1 MFFTEPILVFVS
13 IFQAFIYGILYLFLS
28 SYPIEF
34 GEDRGWPLGLSGLP
48 LISLYLGIVV
58 AIAVAVFYTRTSFA
72 RKLKAH
78 HGEVLPEDRLPVMI
92 GGSFLIPIGLFWF
105 AWTAAP
111 DIPWPS
117 VVCAGVVVGLGMFL
131 VFITCIIYLIDV
143 YVKMD
148 AVNSA
153 MASNSMVRALF
164 GTCFPLFASSL
175 YHKIGT
181 AWATS
186 LLGCVSVAMVPIPI
200 IFYIYG
206 ARIRARSR
214 GSIQIVH

>member
-13 IFQAFIYGILYLFLS
+13 IFQAFIYGVLYLFLS

-34 GEDRGWPLGLSGLP
+34 GQDRGWALGLSSLP
-48 LISLYLGIVV
+48 LLSLNLGIFI
-58 AIAVAVFYTRTSFA
+58 AIAMTCIYTRTNFA
-72 RKLKAH
+72 RKVAAH
-78 HGEVLPEDRLPVMI
+78 RGEVNPEDRLPLMI

-111 DIPWPS
+111 IIPWPS
-117 VVCAGVVVGLGMFL
+117 VVFAGVLIGTGMFL

-143 YVKMD
+143 YLHVC
-148 AVNSA
+148 NSA

-164 GTCFPLFASSL
+164 GVAFPLFASSM
-175 YHKIGT
+175 YHGLGT

-186 LLGCVSVAMVPIPI
+186 VLGFVSMAMIPVPI
-200 IFYIYG
+200 IFYVYG

-214 GSIQIVH
+214 NTIQMGQE